1 MLSGS
6 PAGRKCRLIS
16 GDCHANGR
24 YFCEH
29 FCRRICS
36 CFIAAVP
43 SISVPR
49 SDGEQQ
55 RLVRAVLLTPQ
66 AEGGSSLR
74 QDVFSLV
81 DGGEVTISWP
91 VPLTQDINYI
101 KDWLKIV
108 ERKITR
114 SLSDPKSTNEAAE

>member
-1 MLSGS
+1 
-6 PAGRKCRLIS
+6 
-16 GDCHANGR
+16 
-24 YFCEH
+24 
-29 FCRRICS
+29 
-36 CFIAAVP
+36 
-43 SISVPR
+43 
-49 SDGEQQ
+49 
-55 RLVRAVLLTPQ
+55 VRAVLLTPQ